1 MKIERALILVVA
13 SLTVMTGCSQGQP
26 APQAQAASSETPDV
40 LATIDGSPVTR
51 ADLDERVGDRLGGME
66 AQYQGQRSQI
76 IESTVEEI
84 VSGRLMEDEAKKRGI
99 TPRDLFAA
107 EVQPNAQVSADDVSA
122 WYQENQ
128 ARLGGK
134 ALQDVF
140 PQIHKFLTEQ
150 KTVRA
155 QQEFV
160 RRLAEQRDVEYLIQP
175 YRVNLNSEGF
185 PSMGPSDAP
194 ITLVEFSDFECPF
207 CSQFVAT
214 LEEVKK
220 KYGDQVRLVF
230 RQFPLSIHAN
240 APKAAE
246 ASLCAGDQDKF
257 WPMHD
262 LLFEDQSRLDV
273 AALKEKAGRL
283 ELDRTEFDHCLDS
296 GKHAEQVQKDMRAG
310 GMVGVTGT
318 PALFVNGIPAP
329 SGALPYEA
337 VSAFVEDELR
347 RLE

>member
-1 MKIERALILVVA
+1 MR
-13 SLTVMTGCSQGQP
+13 
-26 APQAQAASSETPDV
+26 
-40 LATIDGSPVTR
+40 
-51 ADLDERVGDRLGGME
+51 
-66 AQYQGQRSQI
+66 
-76 IESTVEEI
+76 
-84 VSGRLMEDEAKKRGI
+84 DEAEKTGDHREGSLHGRGPPQRTSKRRRCQRVVQGKRGADGWEGLAGRV
-99 TPRDLFAA
+99 P
-107 EVQPNAQVSADDVSA
+107 PNPQVS
-122 WYQENQ
+122 
-128 ARLGGK
+128 
-134 ALQDVF
+134 
-140 PQIHKFLTEQ
+140 TEQ
-150 KTVRA
+150 KTARA
-155 QQEFV
+155 QDEFV
-160 RRLAEQRDVEYLIQP
+160 RRLAEQRNVEYLLKP
-175 YRVNLNSEGF
+175 YRVNFDGEGF
-185 PSMGPSDAP
+185 PSVGPSDAP

-246 ASLCAGDQDKF
+246 ASLCAEDQDKF

-262 LLFEDQSRLDV
+262 LLFEEQSRLDV

-283 ELDRTEFDHCLDS
+283 ALNRTEFDHCLDS
-296 GKHAEQVQKDMRAG
+296 GKHAEQVKKDMRAG

-337 VSAFVEDELR
+337 VSAFIEDELR